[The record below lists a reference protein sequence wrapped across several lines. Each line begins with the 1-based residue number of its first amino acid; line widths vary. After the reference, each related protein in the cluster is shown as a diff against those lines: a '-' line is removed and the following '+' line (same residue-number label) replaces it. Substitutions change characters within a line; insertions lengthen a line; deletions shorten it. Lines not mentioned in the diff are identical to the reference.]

1 MKVIQNSGNKGY
13 NMSIGII
20 TKITII
26 NATLVSIMLL
36 LNLVATLIITDPSP
50 ETLKMI
56 IGFSICIIIFS
67 IAATV
72 VINFFQLNS
81 SLKPLEE
88 LSEAAEK
95 IGRGIFSLKL
105 ESSERSD
112 EVGILQK
119 SFKYMLNNNVEFM
132 KTLQGTSLQLQSSAE
147 ELATSAE
154 EVNAL
159 SEEIAATIQQISNGA
174 ANQSDSAIKSIDEV
188 KEMSEV
194 IDVSLRN
201 IENVLGI
208 IEEIAGQ
215 TNILA
220 LNAAIE
226 AARAGESGRGFAVV
240 ADNVRRLAEETKN
253 NAIEI
258 NKLTEEIITNIG
270 GRVVKLQESLQGFAA
285 QSEEFNASSE
295 EVAAAT
301 EEQTAT
307 MYQMTTSAQNLTEM
321 SVVLLET
328 VSKFKIREKEAQ
340 IELKK
345 EKEIEELIS
354 KDYHETRRVKN

>member
-1 MKVIQNSGNKGY
+1 
-13 NMSIGII
+13 MSLGII
-20 TKITII
+20 TKTTII
-26 NATLVSIMLL
+26 NTMLVAIMLL
-36 LNLVATLIITDPSP
+36 LNLIATIIIIDPSP
-50 ETLKMI
+50 ETLKI
-56 IGFSICIIIFS
+56 IMGLSICIIFFS

-72 VINFFQLNS
+72 VINFFRLNS

-88 LSEAAEK
+88 LTEAAEK
-95 IGRGIFSLKL
+95 VGRGIFSIKL

-119 SFKYMLNNNVEFM
+119 SFKYMLDNNVEFM
-132 KTLQGTSLQLQSSAE
+132 KTLQTTSLQLQTSAE
-147 ELATSAE
+147 ELATNAE

-159 SEEIAATIQQISNGA
+159 SEEIAATIQQISKGA
-174 ANQSDSAIKSIDEV
+174 ASQSDLAIRSINEV
-188 KEMSEV
+188 REMSEV
-194 IDVSLRN
+194 IDISLRN
-201 IENVLGI
+201 VENVLGV
-208 IEEIAGQ
+208 IEEVAGQ

-240 ADNVRRLAEETKN
+240 ADNVRRLAEETKK

-285 QSEEFNASSE
+285 QSEEFSASSE

-307 MYQMTTSAQNLTEM
+307 MYQMTTSTQSLTRL
-321 SVVLLET
+321 SVDLLET
-328 VSKFKIREKEAQ
+328 VSKFKTREEKAE

-345 EKEIEELIS
+345 EEEKEERAIKNFYEA
-354 KDYHETRRVKN
+354 RRKKN